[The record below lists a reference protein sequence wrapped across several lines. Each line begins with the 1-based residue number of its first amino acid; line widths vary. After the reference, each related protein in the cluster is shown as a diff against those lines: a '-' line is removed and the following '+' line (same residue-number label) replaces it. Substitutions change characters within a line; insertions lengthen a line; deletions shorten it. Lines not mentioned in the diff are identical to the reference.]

1 MGRVVCNGGMGL
13 TLIKA
18 ARERMSGPDRELA
31 GIVRG
36 IIDDVRARGEAAL
49 LEYSERFDGVRPRA
63 IRVDAEEVS
72 EAYRVVPERTV
83 EALRLAHRRIRDFA
97 MRQRE
102 CLRELH
108 YRDSEAALELGLRL
122 LPVESCGC
130 YVPAGRYPLP
140 SSALMSVTTAKA
152 AGVKRVA
159 ASSPPVRGAG
169 VHPAVLAA
177 MDIAGADE
185 IYCAGGAGAIAAF
198 AYGAAGLRDG
208 GGGIPR
214 VDMIVGP
221 GNRFVTEAK
230 RQVSGDAG
238 IDGLAG
244 PSEVLIIA
252 DGTANPRFIAADLLA
267 QAEHDPDARPLLVC
281 TDMTVIDK
289 TLDWLGRQLA
299 GLPES
304 PPAKKTAFLS
314 WEANG
319 AVYLAASIDD
329 AVELANSIAPEHI
342 ELQVDPEAE
351 RVLAER
357 LHAYGSLFAG
367 RYAPVAFGD
376 FVSGTNHILPT
387 MGSARFSGGLWVGTF
402 LRAAFHQFIPKEGF
416 RALAAPCAL
425 LAETEG
431 LYAHRDSV
439 MVRLEEFRA

>member
-1 MGRVVCNGGMGL
+1 
-13 TLIKA
+13 
-18 ARERMSGPDRELA
+18 
-31 GIVRG
+31 
-36 IIDDVRARGEAAL
+36 
-49 LEYSERFDGVRPRA
+49 
-63 IRVDAEEVS
+63 
-72 EAYRVVPERTV
+72 V

-97 MRQRE
+97 VRQRD
-102 CLRELH
+102 CLRELN
-108 YRDSEAALELGLRL
+108 YRDGDTALELGFRL

-159 ASSPPVRGAG
+159 ASSPPVCGMG
-169 VHPAVLAA
+169 VHPAVLVA

-198 AYGAAGLRDG
+198 AYGAGGARDKG
-208 GGGIPR
+208 SGSEGDGIPK

-252 DGTANPRFIAADLLA
+252 DSTANPRFIAADLLA
-267 QAEHDPDARPLLVC
+267 QAEHDPDSRPELVC
-281 TDMTVIDK
+281 TDRTVIDK
-289 TLDWLGRQLA
+289 TLAELERQLA
-299 GLPES
+299 GLPALA
-304 PPAKKTAFLS
+304 AKETAARS
-314 WEANG
+314 WEDNG
-319 AVYLAASIDD
+319 VLYLAASLDD
-329 AVELANSIAPEHI
+329 AVELANARAPEHI
-342 ELQVDPEAE
+342 ELQVEPATE
-351 RVLAER
+351 RLLAER
-357 LHAYGSLFAG
+357 LCAYGSLFAG
-367 RYAPVAFGD
+367 HYAPVAFGD

-402 LRAAFHQFIPKEGF
+402 LRAAFHQFIPEEGF
-416 RALAAPCAL
+416 KALAAPCAL

-431 LYAHRDSV
+431 LYAHRNSV
-439 MVRLEEFRA
+439 MVRLGEEGA

>member
-1 MGRVVCNGGMGL
+1 M
-13 TLIKA
+13 TLIKG
-18 ARERMSGPDRELA
+18 ARGGSAGPERELA

-36 IIDDVRARGEAAL
+36 IIDNVRARGEAAL
-49 LEYSERFDGVRPRA
+49 LEYSERFDGARPRA

-72 EAYRVVPERTV
+72 AAYRAVPERTV

-97 MRQRE
+97 GRQRE

-108 YRDSEAALELGLRL
+108 YRDGEAALELGFRL

-152 AGVKRVA
+152 AGVRRVA
-159 ASSPPVRGAG
+159 ASSPPVRGAD
-169 VHPAVLAA
+169 VDPAVLVA

-185 IYCAGGAGAIAAF
+185 IYRAGGAGAVAAF
-198 AYGAAGLRDG
+198 AYGAGSEGG
-208 GGGIPR
+208 GGGIPK

-267 QAEHDPDARPLLVC
+267 QAEHDPDARPELVC
-281 TDMTVIDK
+281 TDRGVIDK
-289 TLDWLGRQLA
+289 TLAELEKQLA
-299 GLPES
+299 GLPMPSALPAGLS
-304 PPAKKTAFLS
+304 PKETAARS

-319 AVYLAASIDD
+319 AVYLAATLDD
-329 AVELANSIAPEHI
+329 AVELANARAPEHI
-342 ELQVDPEAE
+342 ELQVDPAAE
-351 RVLAER
+351 RTLAER
-357 LHAYGSLFAG
+357 LCAYGSLFAG
-367 RYAPVAFGD
+367 HYAPVAFGD

-387 MGSARFSGGLWVGTF
+387 MGSARFSSGLWVGTF

-431 LYAHRDSV
+431 LYAHRNSV
-439 MVRLEEFRA
+439 MVRLGEAGA